1 MRVLIYG
8 GDGMLGHQLLKTLR
22 VAHEVRVTLR
32 QSMSNY
38 QDSGLFDPTNSF
50 ADIVARSLLYLVDTI
65 SSFRPEAI
73 VNCIGLVKQ
82 RDNTKDVIANLEI
95 NALLKRRLAKL
106 CRATRALLIHI
117 STDCNVVGRKG
128 MYTEGVSDAEDIYGH
143 TKFLGEEAGPTCL
156 TLRTSI
162 IGRELT
168 RKRRLAECFLEK
180 KTTAV
185 EVVPD
190 EALMIDRSLD
200 FSRFRETFDYAPP
213 L

>member
-1 MRVLIYG
+1 VRVLIYG

-50 ADIVARSLLYLVDTI
+50 ADIVARSLLCLGDTI
-65 SSFRPEAI
+65 SSFRPAPI

-95 NALLKRRLAKL
+95 NALLKRRLAQL
-106 CRATRALLIHI
+106 CRAIGARLIHI
-117 STDCNVVGRKG
+117 STDCNAVGRKG
-128 MYTEGVSDAEDIYGH
+128 MYMEGVSDAEDIYGH
-143 TKFLGEEAGPTCL
+143 TKFLDEEAGPTCL

-168 RKRRLAECFLEK
+168 RKRSLAECFLEK

-190 EALMIDRSLD
+190 EALEVSTFQD
-200 FSRFRETFDYAPP
+200 FARHSTNAPP